1 MKVII
6 STKKYEKFINFID
19 AFTVKNGKMCY
30 VYNIPDRY
38 EEEFTEEIIDKK
50 DSIKEAFDI
59 LLNV

>member
-6 STKKYEKFINFID
+6 STKKYEKFVNFID
-19 AFTVKNGKMCY
+19 AFTVRDGKIYY

-38 EEEFTEEIIDKK
+38 EEKFTKEIIDKK
-50 DSIKEAFDI
+50 DSIKEAFDV